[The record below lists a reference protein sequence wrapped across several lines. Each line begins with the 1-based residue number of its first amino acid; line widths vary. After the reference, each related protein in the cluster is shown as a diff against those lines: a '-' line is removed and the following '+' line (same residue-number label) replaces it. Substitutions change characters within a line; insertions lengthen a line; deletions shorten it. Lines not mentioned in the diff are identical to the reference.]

1 MQEYTKTFGTWQ
13 WYTDVYH
20 INEDGTTTDGT
31 PIVARA
37 STGPDDDGV
46 DEEAPEEVEEKVAAL
61 AAGGCSTYQCYSK
74 LVSFCTQLM
83 KNSLEPLM
91 CKLSQNY
98 VPGKTLDLST
108 GETARL
114 REILE
119 DIEAKYNMDFPPET
133 QPRVAHKITHTVG
146 DEGDKLEV
154 TTVATVESVDEYK
167 AQLALFNERAAAH
180 EADSIKEFIDT
191 RIVLMVDALEPNK
204 TRIADRL
211 HRLPLLR
218 EKKRKLYVYDV
229 NLDGPL
235 NWTKIKKRGLSVW
248 SGSGPGLCKQRLE
261 ARGRLAAAAATTEGC
276 VRHVG
281 VPWVFRVDES

>member
-13 WYTDVYH
+13 WYADVYH
-20 INEDGTTTDGT
+20 VNEDGTTTDGT
-31 PIVARA
+31 PIVIRA

-46 DEEAPEEVEEKVAAL
+46 DEEVPEDVEEKAAVL

-74 LVSFCTQLM
+74 LVSFCTLLM
-83 KNSLEPLM
+83 KNSHEVLM

-108 GETARL
+108 AETAKL
-114 REILE
+114 RETLE
-119 DIEAKYNMDFPPET
+119 DIEAKCNLDFPPEP
-133 QPRVAHKITHTVG
+133 QPKAGGKITHTVG

-154 TTVATVESVDEYK
+154 TTVATIESVDEYK

-191 RIVLMVDALEPNK
+191 RIVLMVDVLEPNK
-204 TRIADRL
+204 TRIAERL
-211 HRLPLLR
+211 QRLPLLR

-261 ARGRLAAAAATTEGC
+261 ARGRL
-276 VRHVG
+276 G
-281 VPWVFRVDES
+281 VARQQQQQQKGV